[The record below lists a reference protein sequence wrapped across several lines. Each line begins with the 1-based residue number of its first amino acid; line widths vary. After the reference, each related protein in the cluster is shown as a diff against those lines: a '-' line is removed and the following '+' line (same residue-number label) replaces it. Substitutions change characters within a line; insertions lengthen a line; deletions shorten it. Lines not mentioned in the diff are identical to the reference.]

1 MNTALKISWR
11 YLFAKKKSNA
21 INIISRIAM
30 LAFAVCTAAL
40 IIILSTMN
48 GFESLI
54 FSMYSKFNPDVKISL
69 VQGKTFDSKVVS
81 SKLNQIKNI
90 KTMFPVIE
98 DNAVI
103 RNGDYQTVCTI
114 KGVDSNYLKLTG
126 IDTKITEGDASLRI
140 GETDY
145 VVLGAG
151 IDHRINASINGPYNL
166 LQFITPKRK
175 EFSVSD
181 PDAINHMEI
190 EASGVITMDES
201 INNKYVFVPKPFAE
215 KLFDKEN
222 QVSYLELN
230 LLNNNESETTI
241 DDIKKVLGSDFKVL
255 NRVEQQ
261 ASLYKM
267 FRSEKWASYAILTFI
282 LLIAAFNALGSLT
295 MLVIEK
301 KKDIATMM
309 SYGANTNFVR
319 TIFLSN
325 GLFIAMIGSVVGMCI
340 GILLV
345 YLQEHYGL
353 VKMHGAIVEN
363 YPVKLLF
370 KDVLLVGA
378 TAMVL
383 GVFTGFYPAMKASA
397 QKSII

>member
-54 FSMYSKFNPDVKISL
+54 FSMYSKFNPDIKISL
-69 VQGKTFDSKVVS
+69 VQGKSFDSDGVT
-81 SKLNQIKNI
+81 SKLKQIKNI
-90 KTMFPVIE
+90 KTIFPVIE

-103 RNGDYQTVCTI
+103 RNGDFQTVCTI

-126 IDTKITEGDASLRI
+126 IDTKITEGDANLKI
-140 GETDY
+140 EETDY

-151 IDHRINASINGPYNL
+151 ISQRINASINGPYNL

-190 EASGVITMDES
+190 EASGVITMDEN
-201 INNKYVFVPKPFAE
+201 INNKYVFVPKTFAE
-215 KLFDKEN
+215 HLFDKEN
-222 QVSYLELN
+222 QVSYLEIN
-230 LLNNNESETTI
+230 VENNKQTQTTI
-241 DDIKKVLGSDFKVL
+241 NEIKKILGDNFKVL
-255 NRVEQQ
+255 DRIEQQ

-301 KKDIATMM
+301 KRDIATMM
-309 SYGANTNFVR
+309 SYGANTNFIK

-325 GLFIAMIGSVVGMCI
+325 GLFISLIGCVAGMII
-340 GILLV
+340 GVALV

-363 YPVKLLF
+363 YPVKLLL
-370 KDVLLVGA
+370 KDVLLVGV

-383 GVFTGFYPAMKASA
+383 GVFTGFYPAMKAA
-397 QKSII
+397 KQKSII

>member
-54 FSMYSKFNPDVKISL
+54 FSMYSKFNPDIKISL
-69 VQGKTFDSKVVS
+69 VQGKTFDSEAVT
-81 SKLNQIKNI
+81 SKLKKVKNI
-90 KTMFPVIE
+90 KTLFPVIE

-103 RNGDYQTVCTI
+103 RNGDFQTVCTI

-126 IDTKITEGDASLRI
+126 IDTKITEGDASLKI
-140 GETDY
+140 KETDY

-151 IDHRINASINGPYNL
+151 IDQRINASINGPYNL

-190 EASGVITMDES
+190 EASGVITMDEA
-201 INNKYVFVPKPFAE
+201 INNKYVFVPKSFAE

-230 LLNNNESETTI
+230 LTNSKATDEAIEE
-241 DDIKKVLGSDFKVL
+241 IKNILGKDFKVL
-255 NRVEQQ
+255 DRIEQQ

-309 SYGANTNFVR
+309 SYGANTNFIK

-325 GLFIAMIGSVVGMCI
+325 GLFIALIGCAAGMII
-340 GILLV
+340 GVALV

-363 YPVKLLF
+363 YPVKLLL
-370 KDVLLVGA
+370 KDVLLVGV

-383 GVFTGFYPAMKASA
+383 GVFTGFYPAMKASK
-397 QKSII
+397 QKSIN